1 MDTLNEGLRSSGYEE
16 DMINEISVWPYAI
29 YYPYYEQYT
38 TIFSEALIQ
47 GSFHYRE
54 FESHSP
60 VISAVNL
67 RLNKQRLILSEQNEN
82 SKSYRF
88 V

>member
-54 FESHSP
+54 FEGHSP
-60 VISAVNL
+60 VISAANL
-67 RLNKQRLILSEQNEN
+67 RLNKLL
-82 SKSYRF
+82 
-88 V
+88 